1 MPIEEIVTEKKIAAI
16 KTIFGGLSYLLV
28 LLTVAGVSARQGLS
42 EYYVHYDLLDEAV
55 AINAA
60 NPNAYTSRG
69 LSFLGNENF
78 QESGVSFSSAVA
90 LRPNDYL
97 LWLRLGYCR
106 YKLGDFDGARK
117 AYERAIELAPNYAA
131 PKRDMGRLL
140 MSIGKVDEAFL
151 QWSKAASINIDYL
164 PEILDL
170 ARKNFGSDADA
181 IEQAVRPESIDA
193 KKQTAQYFLKY
204 RMMSGGIR
212 MFLTSDDLDKG
223 SKNDFAEHL
232 IRHQDFTLAHEI
244 WKSAKKSDDRELEL
258 DGNLIDNGGFE
269 SEIDL
274 QERNFGWLLDTKSE
288 NISYKLDAEGTLS
301 SKIALRIEFDGNSDS
316 ARPFLSQLLLIR
328 PNQDYQLLFATRSS
342 DFVAGSL
349 PIIEVKDVGAG
360 NSLATGPLFNVG
372 NSGWKKYELNF
383 STGNQAQA
391 VIISLARPACQ
402 SRSCP
407 AFGQLWLDDFQIVKR

>member
-1 MPIEEIVTEKKIAAI
+1 MVNRKNITAI
-16 KTIFGGLSYLLV
+16 KTFFSGLFYLVV
-28 LLTVAGVSARQGLS
+28 LLTVAVMSAKQGLS
-42 EYYVHYDLLDEAV
+42 EYSIHSALADQ
-55 AINAA
+55 AIAIDATNT
-60 NPNAYTSRG
+60 NAYISRG
-69 LSFLGNENF
+69 VFFLRNENF
-78 QESGVSFSSAVA
+78 QESAASFASAVA

-97 LWLRLGYCR
+97 LWLRLGYCS
-106 YKLGDFDGARK
+106 YKLGDLAGAMN
-117 AYERAIELAPNYAA
+117 AYESAITLAPNYAG
-131 PKRDMGRLL
+131 PKRYLGRLFL
-140 MSIGKVDEAFL
+140 SIGKVDEAFVQL
-151 QWSKAASINIDYL
+151 RTAASINSDYL
-164 PEILDL
+164 PEVLHL
-170 ARKNFGSDADA
+170 ARKNFGSDAVA

-204 RMMSGGIR
+204 RIMSGGIR
-212 MFLTSDDLDKG
+212 SFLTSDDLDKG
-223 SKNDFAEHL
+223 SKNDFAERL

-244 WKSAKKSDDRELEL
+244 WKSAKKSDDREREL

-328 PNQDYQLLFATRSS
+328 PDQDYQLLFATRSR

-349 PIIEVKDVGAG
+349 PIIEVKDAGAG